1 VFLCVFSERAN
12 FLELNIII
20 AIVGIKLNNNKWFN
34 IFIIINIIKED
45 PL

>member
-1 VFLCVFSERAN
+1 MFLCVFSERAN

-20 AIVGIKLNNNKWFN
+20 AIVGINNNKLFN